1 MAAEKT
7 QSKTRS
13 KAAGTK
19 SAEDAAPGTPPSFE
33 EALEAL
39 ESLVA
44 EMEGDDLPLENM
56 IVGYEEGVRLRS
68 ICEKRLE
75 EAQAKVELI
84 RDRGAAGGGDVSL
97 EDFDPAGANA
107 AAGSSGSSS
116 PQKSSADP
124 ADEKGGSDGELF

>member
-33 EALEAL
+33 EALESL

-44 EMEGDDLPLENM
+44 EMEGDELPLENM

-84 RDRGAAGGGDVSL
+84 RDRGTAGNDEVAL
-97 EDFDPAGANA
+97 ENFDPAGANA
-107 AAGSSGSSS
+107 AAGSPS
-116 PQKSSADP
+116 KSKADQ
-124 ADEKGGSDGELF
+124 ADETGGSDGELF